1 MSLSEDDLRAYF
13 KRIGFSG
20 EAHPDRA
27 TLEALVAA
35 HTGAIPFE
43 NLNPFLGLPV
53 ALSSEALVEKLI
65 RHRRGGYCYEQNT
78 LFSCVLETMGFDFT
92 PLAARVL
99 WMQSDDAVTPRT
111 HKLLLVNLPEAL
123 VLADVGF
130 GGAVCTGVLDLVP
143 DLAQST
149 PHERFRLVE
158 VNGLWRQQ
166 IEIGGEWRSTY
177 QFDLTPQLSVD
188 DELGN
193 WWTSAS
199 PASHFTFSLIAAR
212 SPAGRRHALRNFDYS
227 IHVPGGESE
236 KRRLEKPEEVCTV
249 LEEDFG
255 IDIPDRERFLRR
267 LEAIA

>member
-1 MSLSEDDLRAYF
+1 VSLSKGDLRAYF
-13 KRIGFSG
+13 DRIGFSS
-20 EAHPDRA
+20 EARADRE

-35 HTGAIPFE
+35 HTATIPFE

-53 ALSSEALVEKLI
+53 SLSPDALVDKLV
-65 RHRRGGYCYEQNT
+65 RHRRGGYCYEQNG
-78 LFSCVLETMGFDFT
+78 LFSHVLETVGFDFT

-111 HKLLLVNLPEAL
+111 HKLLLVNLLEGL

-143 DLAQST
+143 ELAQST

-166 IEIGGEWRSTY
+166 IEIGGEWRATY

-193 WWTSAS
+193 WWTSAN
-199 PASHFTFSLIAAR
+199 PASHFTFSLVAAR

-227 IHVPGGESE
+227 IHVSGSESE
-236 KRRLEKPEEVCTV
+236 KRRLGSPGEVCTV
-249 LEEDFG
+249 LESDFG
-255 IDIPDRERFLRR
+255 IAIPDRERLVSR